1 MDGGSLMDSMTM
13 SVVEPGSGG
22 QPVITSGDEIEANGF
37 ALWDTDDDAEWPGGN
52 ESDRGLFTD

>member
-1 MDGGSLMDSMTM
+1 MDSMTM

-37 ALWDTDDDAEWPGGN
+37 SLWDTDDDAEWPGGN
-52 ESDRGLFTD
+52 ELDRGLFTD